1 MDNETY
7 EQVYLHESRLEWE
20 KKFLRE
26 NANVEITYYQDE
38 IMGITLPAKVTLTV
52 TSTEPAVRGD
62 TARSATKD
70 ATLETGLTVRVPLFI
85 EEGEEVLVR
94 TDTGEYDSR
103 A

>member
-1 MDNETY
+1 MKKKVLALVLSLVMLIGIIPAA
-7 EQVYLHESRLEWE
+7 VYAAEG
-20 KKFLRE
+20 
-26 NANVEITYYQDE
+26 D
-38 IMGITLPAKVTLTV
+38 PKVTLTV